1 MFQFLMLQLLAEPLQ
16 ASSGCDAH
24 CLHWNKLTPCQG
36 YYSAVDLYFFCEW
49 CLQCFSL
56 WFLGY
61 LMSMQYSTGFAY
73 ICYVPLDRQSQ
84 HGSDVSDDQKD
95 AFMLVIC
102 TCINMCPIHICGHWP
117 TLMITITA
125 LDLRWQHWARPKKFQ
140 FCIDQ
145 ILNWLGNKD
154 SLAPLQYLTVQEARI
169 EIIIIQSSLTPT
181 IIRFKIDME
190 TGILSTKTMSPQRF

>member
-102 TCINMCPIHICGHWP
+102 TCINMWLIHICGHWP

-125 LDLRWQHWARPKKFQ
+125 VDLRWQHWARPQKNPVLHRSDSELTWKQGF
-140 FCIDQ
+140 FRTIAISHNAITTDRDHHNTVIINTNNNQ
-145 ILNWLGNKD
+145 IQNCHGNRD
-154 SLAPLQYLTVQEARI
+154 S
-169 EIIIIQSSLTPT
+169 
-181 IIRFKIDME
+181 
-190 TGILSTKTMSPQRF
+190 